1 MVIPFADNLNHEDVY
16 VDYLSLSTSF
26 LQKKLLEP
34 VINKDY
40 KDFLGVSH
48 ISPSEMK
55 ARTHF
60 NRLEKHLSGSN
71 RENFNHLENIWDID
85 EEIQLLESSSDEEE
99 LVNDLNEESDEE
111 GSEEESDEEEK
122 LELQVSMKNKYF
134 IMRTGSEGGFL
145 QGNQVFNCYGRLNNT
160 DMLMEYGFCLLPNRY
175 DSIYVRVIFYIDVK
189 S

>member
-1 MVIPFADNLNHEDVY
+1 
-16 VDYLSLSTSF
+16 
-26 LQKKLLEP
+26 
-34 VINKDY
+34 
-40 KDFLGVSH
+40 
-48 ISPSEMK
+48 MK